1 MWNAKKEDDRVGPQ
15 FEEVDASIDELNKS
29 AALTYGDD
37 HLAAYRYRQ
46 GLLLL
51 HLLTAVMLG
60 PSLAAWV
67 QVSCF
72 IPSHLMSV
80 VSTPTIERLVY
91 ICPDVSIIF

>member
-1 MWNAKKEDDRVGPQ
+1 MWDAKKEDDRIGQ
-15 FEEVDASIDELNKS
+15 KADTSIDELNKF

-37 HLAAYRYRQ
+37 HLATYRYRQ

-67 QVSCF
+67 QVLA
-72 IPSHLMSV
+72 SHITSV
-80 VSTPTIERLVY
+80 VPTTTI
-91 ICPDVSIIF
+91 